1 MLVVI
6 ATTLL
11 TLAPSRQSLWIDEAL
26 IARVAMTSGGI
37 TDWLQMTLHDPDS
50 ECFKPGYTLAATEI
64 SHLFGTSEYGFRMGN
79 MVWGVL
85 AVTALAIAGRRLGL
99 RWLPLA
105 FAVHPFSWFYMDEL
119 RPYMMQLAAAS
130 WMLAALVFITDSQ
143 ERSRYRAVG
152 VNFFWMA
159 AFFCYS
165 ANMLGALTIAS
176 CLLAV
181 SGLYLWRRAWPPR
194 EVFLWSA
201 PWIML
206 HALLSLYYLHWMLV
220 VHGAAGAMLWPPT
233 PANMGFAAYELFG
246 FMGFGPGRDAIREV
260 VRMEG
265 MHGLVGLMRPYAG
278 ALSGFALINLT
289 ACVGIVWSWRK
300 GSNRRW
306 IAIFAIIAA
315 LNFVMMYAGALKAGW
330 PFWGRHLAPMLPFL
344 LVLTAMGMAAYGR
357 ASRILVPLWI
367 ICLFLGALHMRY
379 SGANL
384 KDDYR
389 SAAAVANAALA
400 EGKSVWWAAD
410 PIAANFYNLFPE
422 TIHPRQ
428 VPLWENAH
436 SNSTWPMPAPVGLN
450 EGKVTQVISE
460 TAGTLA
466 KISPPDFI
474 ILSKSDIYDA
484 HGTLQRWIR
493 DHRYSVNR
501 RFPSFTVFGVK

>member
-233 PANMGFAAYELFG
+233 LCRSLIRFCAY
-246 FMGFGPGRDAIREV
+246 
-260 VRMEG
+260 
-265 MHGLVGLMRPYAG
+265 
-278 ALSGFALINLT
+278 
-289 ACVGIVWSWRK
+289 
-300 GSNRRW
+300 
-306 IAIFAIIAA
+306 
-315 LNFVMMYAGALKAGW
+315 
-330 PFWGRHLAPMLPFL
+330 
-344 LVLTAMGMAAYGR
+344 
-357 ASRILVPLWI
+357 
-367 ICLFLGALHMRY
+367 
-379 SGANL
+379 
-384 KDDYR
+384 
-389 SAAAVANAALA
+389 
-400 EGKSVWWAAD
+400 
-410 PIAANFYNLFPE
+410 
-422 TIHPRQ
+422 
-428 VPLWENAH
+428 
-436 SNSTWPMPAPVGLN
+436 
-450 EGKVTQVISE
+450 
-460 TAGTLA
+460 
-466 KISPPDFI
+466 
-474 ILSKSDIYDA
+474 
-484 HGTLQRWIR
+484 
-493 DHRYSVNR
+493 
-501 RFPSFTVFGVK
+501 